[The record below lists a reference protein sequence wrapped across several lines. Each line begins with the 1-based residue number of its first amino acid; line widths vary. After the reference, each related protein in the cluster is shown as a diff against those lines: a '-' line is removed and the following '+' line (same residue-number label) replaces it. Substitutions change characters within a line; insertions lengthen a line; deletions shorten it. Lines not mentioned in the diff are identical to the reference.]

1 MTAPASTGH
10 DLNPSGR
17 PAGTTDGQHLQRPVL
32 DYGVGTRDP
41 RASRRE
47 AG

>member
-1 MTAPASTGH
+1 VTAPAPTGH
-10 DLNPSGR
+10 DLNPPRR
-17 PAGTTDGQHLQRPVL
+17 PAGTTDAQHLQRPVL
-32 DYGVGTRDP
+32 NYGVGTRDP